1 MMMGT
6 DIRIPCFDSEIIVKR
21 SREQEGS
28 FAVSIQ
34 DTANPLAFGNELATF
49 PTEAQAA
56 DHARHFCTFYAKARE
71 MGYYLKD
78 HAFVKPDFEDID
90 VGVVFREDLTE
101 VQKVALL
108 RE

>member
-1 MMMGT
+1 MMMAT

-21 SREQEGS
+21 SAEQEGS

-34 DTANPLAFGNELATF
+34 GTANPLAFGNELATF
-49 PTEAQAA
+49 PTEEQAA
-56 DHARHFCTFYAKARE
+56 DQARHFCAFYAKARE
-71 MGYYLKD
+71 RGYYLKD

-90 VGVVFREDLTE
+90 VSVVFQSDLTE
-101 VQKVALL
+101 EQKVALL

>member
-1 MMMGT
+1 MMMGK
-6 DIRIPCFDSEIIVKR
+6 DIRIPCFDSEIIVKP
-21 SREQEGS
+21 SREQEGA

-49 PTEAQAA
+49 STETQAEER
-56 DHARHFCTFYAKARE
+56 ARHFCAFYAKARE
-71 MGYYLKD
+71 MGYYLKN

-90 VGVVFREDLTE
+90 VGVVFQEDLTE
-101 VQKVALL
+101 EQKEALL